1 MVEFLVKR
9 PIAVF
14 MTFLAFVLLGS
25 MSLNLMPISL
35 MPEIDVPY
43 LKVQIDEPNYAT
55 EELEKLVVQPIRR
68 QLLQVGKLEDIQST
82 TYNGSASIDL
92 YFEYGTDVDYTFIEV
107 NEKIDRILSALPKE
121 INRPKLIKSNPSD
134 IPLCYV
140 HIPYPKNSSQI
151 EFSNYIKNTV
161 RKRLEQHE
169 SVAFVDITGTVS
181 PEISIQLN
189 TNKLAQLKLSIA
201 DIENVIKSNNT
212 QIGNFKIK
220 NGHYVYDVLFEPSLQ
235 TVDDIKNVYISTNDT
250 RIQIKDIA
258 EITLVSKEQKGVFV
272 HQGEKAISLAIISK
286 VDAKI
291 SKVKAEVLSYL
302 NQLQKSNSNISFS
315 IQQDQSDLL
324 HIAINNL
331 QNSLIIGA
339 LLAILMVYLFIRNY
353 KVSLIIALVIPFS
366 LLISF
371 LFLYLLGI
379 SINIV
384 SLSGLIVGIG
394 MMIDNSIIVI
404 DNITQ
409 YRIKGHTITEACAK
423 GTYEILRPLL
433 SSLLT
438 TCAVFIPLIYLSGIA
453 GILFF
458 DQALA
463 IIISLS
469 ISYIVSI
476 ILLPTLYV
484 AFNIKIKEKSQK
496 NILSKIYTRSFNL
509 LFKGKIIVF
518 IFGIALIVIGGFVF
532 TKTNKEKLPEIRYN
546 DFNFVVNWNEN
557 IALAESERRTSIIEK
572 QLGSTLHSSFIGEQ
586 DFLLSKRKIATTGV
600 KMYVQ
605 AVSAE
610 EAEQRKQQLLSYTK
624 QQFPNATFDIQKS
637 ENLFEQLFSSNKPDF
652 FLKVPAKH
660 ATEVQTI
667 SKKLT
672 TQFPN
677 SIVHIEK
684 QKQVLQLEIDL
695 RKLATYKIANSAL
708 IHKLESLFSSN
719 EISILK
725 STNEYIP
732 IVLKK
737 TTEDFSSVINKS
749 FITNKDN
756 IRIPIANL
764 INTKEAS
771 DFDKIYADLD
781 ENYIPI
787 NIITSNQEAVIDFVK
802 TNINDEITFDGTYFE
817 EKAFINELFIIMLI
831 VVLLLY
837 FVLAAQFE
845 SLLQPLIIL
854 CEIPITIGGTIIIMH
869 LFGISLNIM
878 SMIGMIIMLGI
889 VINDSILK
897 IDTINKL
904 RDQNDKTLLEAIHE
918 AGNRRLNAILMTSF
932 TTILAMIPVL
942 FTSGIGADLQKP
954 LAFVVIIAM
963 CIGTFV
969 SLYMVPILYWLL
981 TKQKAS

>member
-14 MTFLAFVLLGS
+14 MTFLAFVLLGIT
-25 MSLNLMPISL
+25 SLRLMPVSL
-35 MPEIDVPY
+35 MPEIEIPY
-43 LKVQIDEPNYAT
+43 LKVQIDEPNYTAN
-55 EELEKLVVQPIRR
+55 ELEKLVVQPIRR
-68 QLLQVGKLEDIQST
+68 QLLQVGKLKDIQST
-82 TYNGSASIDL
+82 TQNGNAAIDL
-92 YFEYGTDVDYTFIEV
+92 YFEYGTDVDYAFIKV
-107 NEKIDRILSALPKE
+107 NEKIDRMLSSLPKE
-121 INRPKLIKSNPSD
+121 IQRPKLIKSNPSD

-161 RKRLEQHE
+161 RKRLEQNE
-169 SVAFVDITGTVS
+169 AIAFVDMTGKVS
-181 PEISIQLN
+181 PEISIKMN
-189 TNKLAQLKLSIA
+189 SNKLAQLQLSIS
-201 DIENVIKSNNT
+201 DIENVITSNNT

-235 TVDDIKNVYISTNDT
+235 NVDDIKNLYLKANDT
-250 RIQIKDIA
+250 RIQIKDLA
-258 EITLVSKEQKGVFV
+258 EVSLVQKEPKGIFV
-272 HQGEKAISLAIISK
+272 NQGKTAISLAIISK
-286 VDAKI
+286 ANTKV
-291 SKVKAEVLSYL
+291 SKVKTAIVSYL
-302 NQLQKSNSNISFS
+302 NQLQLSNPDFS
-315 IQQDQSDLL
+315 YAIQQDQSNLL
-324 HIAINNL
+324 NIAINNL

-353 KVSLIIALVIPFS
+353 KVAFIIALVIPFS
-366 LLISF
+366 LIISF

-404 DNITQ
+404 DNISQ
-409 YRIKGHTITEACAK
+409 YRIKGEDLIIACAK

-463 IIISLS
+463 IIISLT

-484 AFNIKIKEKSQK
+484 ALKIKVNKKSQETT
-496 NILSKIYTRSFNL
+496 LTKIYSRSFD
-509 LFKGKIIVF
+509 FFFSQKIIVTILGILCVIVGGF
-518 IFGIALIVIGGFVF
+518 IF
-532 TKTNKEKLPEIRYN
+532 TKIDKEKLPEIRYN
-546 DFNFVVNWNEN
+546 DFNFVINWNEN
-557 IALAESERRTSIIEK
+557 IAVAESEHRIQKIAQ
-572 QLGSTLHSSFIGEQ
+572 QLENTNYSAFIGEQ
-586 DFLLSKRKIATTGV
+586 DFLVSKRNIAATNVKI
-600 KMYVQ
+600 YVQ
-605 AVSAE
+605 TTNLV
-610 EAEQRKQQLLSYTK
+610 EAENYKQLLCSYVA
-624 QQFPNATFDIQKS
+624 QQFPTATFTVEKS
-637 ENLFEQLFSSNKPDF
+637 ENLFEQLFSATKVDF
-652 FLKVPAKH
+652 FLKIPQKQVK
-660 ATEVQTI
+660 EIQTI
-667 SKKLT
+667 TEQLSAN
-672 TQFPN
+672 FPN
-677 SIVHIEK
+677 SFINVER
-684 QKQVLQLEIDL
+684 QKQVLQLEIDQ
-695 RKLATYKIANSAL
+695 RKLATYKIEYQD
-708 IHKLESLFSSN
+708 IIRKLKSLFNSN
-719 EISILK
+719 NISILK
-725 STNEYIP
+725 GTNTYIP
-732 IVLKK
+732 IVFQK
-737 TTEDFSSVINKS
+737 TTEDFSTLINKS

-756 IRIPIANL
+756 IQIPIANL
-764 INTKEAS
+764 ITTKNTS
-771 DFDKIYADLD
+771 DFDNIYADID

-787 NIITSNQEAVIDFVK
+787 QIETNQHEAIIDFVNSN
-802 TNINDEITFDGTYFE
+802 TSGEIKFDGTYFE
-817 EKAFINELFIIMLI
+817 EKNFVNELLIIMLI

-854 CEIPITIGGTIIIMH
+854 CEIPITVGGTLLVMYG
-869 LFGISLNIM
+869 FDISLNIM

-897 IDTINKL
+897 IDTINKI
-904 RDQNDKTLLEAIHE
+904 RDQKHTTLLQAIHQ

-932 TTILAMIPVL
+932 TTILAMVPVL
-942 FTSGIGADLQKP
+942 FTAGIGADLQKP

-969 SLYMVPILYWLL
+969 SLYLVPILYWWL
-981 TKQKAS
+981 TKHKAS

>member
-14 MTFLAFVLLGS
+14 MTFLAFVLLGIT
-25 MSLNLMPISL
+25 SLNLMPVSL

-43 LKVQIDEPNYAT
+43 LKVQLDEPNYTAN
-55 EELEKLVVQPIRR
+55 ELEKLVVQPIRR
-68 QLLQVGKLEDIQST
+68 QLVQVGNLEDIQSS
-82 TYNGSASIDL
+82 TYNGNAFIDL
-92 YFEYGTDVDYTFIEV
+92 YFAYGTDVDYAFIEV

-121 INRPKLIKSNPSD
+121 ISRPKLIKSNPSD

-151 EFSNYIKNTV
+151 AFSNYIKNSV
-161 RKRLEQHE
+161 RKRLEQNE
-169 SVAFVDITGTVS
+169 SVAFVDMTGTVL

-189 TNKLAQLKLSIA
+189 PSKLAQLQLSIA
-201 DIENVIKSNNT
+201 DIENVIRSNNT

-220 NGHYVYDVLFEPSLQ
+220 NGHYVYNVLFEPSLQ
-235 TVDDIKNVYISTNDT
+235 SIEDIKNLYLIANNT
-250 RIQIKDIA
+250 RIQIKDLA
-258 EITLVSKEQKGVFV
+258 EVTLVKKEQKGIFTN
-272 HQGEKAISLAIISK
+272 QGEKAISLAIVSK
-286 VDAKI
+286 ADAKV
-291 SKVKAEVLSYL
+291 SKVKTEILSYL
-302 NQLQKSNSNISFS
+302 HQLQSSNADFSFS

-339 LLAILMVYLFIRNY
+339 LLAILMVYIFIRNY

-366 LLISF
+366 LVISF
-371 LFLYLLGI
+371 LFLYLLHI

-404 DNITQ
+404 DNISQ
-409 YRIKGHTITEACAK
+409 YRIKGHHIITSCAK

-484 AFNIKIKEKSQK
+484 AFNIKVKEKSQK
-496 NILSKIYTRSFNL
+496 NRLSKIYIRSFDL
-509 LFKGKIIVF
+509 LFKQKILVI
-518 IFGIALIVIGGFVF
+518 ICGIALVIVGGFVF
-532 TKTNKEKLPEIRYN
+532 TKTNKEKLPEIQYH
-546 DFNFVVNWNEN
+546 DFNFVMNWNEN
-557 IALAESERRTSIIEK
+557 IALAESERRTSMLEK
-572 QLGSTLHSSFIGEQ
+572 QLKNTVFSSFIGEQ
-586 DFLLSKRKIATTGV
+586 DFLLSKRKIANTGV
-600 KMYVQ
+600 QLYVQ
-605 AVSAE
+605 TTSAN
-610 EAEQRKQQLLSYTK
+610 EAQKYKQQLREYSI
-624 QQFPNATFDIQKS
+624 QHFPNATFEVQKS
-637 ENLFEQLFSSNKPDF
+637 DNLFEQLFSSNKADF
-652 FLKVPAKH
+652 VLKIPAKR
-660 ATEVQTI
+660 ANEVQAIAEKI
-667 SKKLT
+667 S
-672 TQFPN
+672 TQFPK
-677 SIVHIEK
+677 SIVSTEK
-684 QKQVLQLEIDL
+684 QKQVLQLAIDL
-695 RKLATYKIANSAL
+695 RKIATYKIENSEL
-708 IHKLESLFSSN
+708 IRHLKSLFSSN
-719 EISILK
+719 EISVLK

-737 TTEDFSSVINKS
+737 TTKDFATIIKSS

-756 IRIPIANL
+756 VQIPIANL
-764 INTKEAS
+764 INTKEIS
-771 DFDKIYADLD
+771 DFEKIYADFN

-787 NIITSNQEAVIDFVK
+787 HITTNNHQEIIDFVK
-802 TNINDEITFDGTYFE
+802 TNSSHEITFDGTYFE
-817 EKAFINELFIIMLI
+817 EKTFVNELLIIMCI

-854 CEIPITIGGTIIIMH
+854 CEIPITVGGTIIIMYV
-869 LFGISLNIM
+869 FGISLNIM

-904 RDQNDKTLLEAIHE
+904 RDQENTTLLEAIHQ

-932 TTILAMIPVL
+932 TTILAMVPVL

-954 LAFVVIIAM
+954 LALVVIISM

-969 SLYMVPILYWLL
+969 SLYMLPMLYWLL
-981 TKQKAS
+981 TKQKTS

>member
-14 MTFLAFVLLGS
+14 MTFLAFVLLGIT
-25 MSLNLMPISL
+25 SLNLMPVSL
-35 MPEIDVPY
+35 MPEIEVPY
-43 LKVQIDEPNYAT
+43 LKVQLDEPNYTAK
-55 EELEKLVVQPIRR
+55 ELEKLVIQPIRR
-68 QLLQVGKLEDIQST
+68 QLLQVGNLKDIQST
-82 TYNGSASIDL
+82 TQNGNAVIDL
-92 YFEYGTDVDYTFIEV
+92 YFEYGTDVAYAFIEV
-107 NEKIDRILSALPKE
+107 NEKIDRILSVLPKE

-151 EFSNYIKNTV
+151 AFSNYIKNTV
-161 RKRLEQHE
+161 RKRLEQNE
-169 SVAFVDITGTVS
+169 SVAFVDMTGSIS
-181 PEISIQLN
+181 PEISIALN
-189 TNKLAQLKLSIA
+189 TNKLAQLNLSIS
-201 DIENVIKSNNT
+201 DIENAIKSNNT

-220 NGHYVYDVLFEPSLQ
+220 NGHYIYDVLFEPSLQ
-235 TVDDIKNVYISTNDT
+235 TVDDLNNLYLTTNDT

-258 EITLVSKEQKGVFV
+258 EISLVRKAQKGVFLN
-272 HQGEKAISLAIISK
+272 QGEKAISLAIVSK
-286 VDAKI
+286 ADAKVAT
-291 SKVKAEVLSYL
+291 VKAEILSYL
-302 NQLQKSNSNISFS
+302 HQLQKDNATISFT

-331 QNSLIIGA
+331 QNSLLIGA
-339 LLAILMVYLFIRNY
+339 LLAIFMVYLFIRNY
-353 KVSLIIALVIPFS
+353 KVAFIIALVIPFS
-366 LLISF
+366 LIISF

-404 DNITQ
+404 DNISQ
-409 YRIKGHTITEACAK
+409 YRIKGDTIVEACAK

-496 NILSKIYTRSFNL
+496 NWLTNSYTRSFNF
-509 LFKGKIIVF
+509 LFKGKILLSI
-518 IFGIALIVIGGFVF
+518 IGIAIVILGGFVV
-532 TKTNKEKLPEIRYN
+532 TKIDTEKLPEIRYN
-546 DFNFVVNWNEN
+546 DFNFVINWNEN
-557 IALAESERRTSIIEK
+557 IALAESERRTSILEK
-572 QLGSTLHSSFIGEQ
+572 QLKNTLFSASVGEQ
-586 DFLLSKRKIATTGV
+586 DFLRSKRKIAKTGV
-600 KMYVQ
+600 KLYVQ
-605 AVSAE
+605 TTTPK
-610 EAEQRKQQLLSYTK
+610 EAEQYAQKLLLYTK
-624 QQFPNATFDIQKS
+624 QQFPNAVFSIQKS
-637 ENLFEQLFSSNKPDF
+637 ENLFEQLFSSTEADF
-652 FLKVPAKH
+652 YLKVPIKH
-660 ATEVQTI
+660 AAQTQTI
-667 SKKLT
+667 AKKIA
-672 TQFPN
+672 TQFPK
-677 SIVHIEK
+677 SLVTVEK
-684 QKQVLQLEIDL
+684 QKQVLQLEIDQ
-695 RKLATYKIANSAL
+695 RKLATYKIDNSAL
-708 IHKLESLFSSN
+708 IQTLKSIFN
-719 EISILK
+719 ANQISILK
-725 STNEYIP
+725 STNEYLP

-737 TTEDFSSVINKS
+737 TNEDFSTIINKS
-749 FITNKDN
+749 FMTNKDN

-771 DFDKIYADLD
+771 DFENIYADLD

-787 NIITSNQEAVIDFVK
+787 NITTNNHEAIINFINTNRQE
-802 TNINDEITFDGTYFE
+802 EITFDGTYFE
-817 EKAFINELFIIMLI
+817 QKTFIKELLIIMLI

-845 SLLQPLIIL
+845 SLVQPLIIL
-854 CEIPITIGGTIIIMH
+854 CEIPITVGGSIIVMY

-904 RDQNDKTLLEAIHE
+904 RNEGNNTLLEAIHH
-918 AGNRRLNAILMTSF
+918 AGNRRINAILMTSF
-932 TTILAMIPVL
+932 TTILAMTPVL

-969 SLYMVPILYWLL
+969 SLYIVPILYWLL
-981 TKQKAS
+981 TKQKTS